1 VAGTAGGDFALIR
14 YRPDGSLDPGFGQG
28 GKVTTDIEGNDVA
41 EGLALQPDGRI
52 LVAGYSRQ
60 IPGSFVA
67 TLVRYRPDGS
77 LDPSFGQ
84 GGKFITNFNDYLNY
98 WTLAHAVAIQPD
110 GKILVAGDTTPLNQG
125 NQYPKF
131 YLGRLNPDGT
141 PDPGFGSDGRVIFD
155 VGENSG
161 QSFNALVLQPDG
173 KILAAGAAPYNG
185 FSHTFA
191 LARFTTDGWFD
202 PGFNGGSLVSDLLSD
217 IPRSPDAI
225 ALDGNGRIVAV
236 TDYLGILGSSFF
248 SVRRYQADGHPDPT
262 FGQSGRVEVTFSD
275 GTDSP
280 QAVAIQPN
288 GKVLAAGSSRSAVPP
303 VLPGEGWER
312 FAIVRLLGDEPV
324 MVDPPGVPILEPAS
338 DTGLDSTD
346 RITAAAAP
354 VLDVPSAGAFNSV
367 QLLRDGQPVG
377 TRAGPGPITDPGP
390 IQDGVHRYQAV
401 QMDQDGNLSPSSA
414 SSAVLFDSMPPELP
428 STPVLAV
435 DFDTGVKGDGL
446 TAVRQPHWVGTAE
459 PGSLVQLLDSF
470 GSEVGSSTASA
481 DGSYS
486 IAPRSPLSDGIFP
499 FHARDMDP
507 AGNVSDDGATFYVT
521 IDATPPPQPSPA
533 TLASSDV
540 AGTLGASS
548 YTRTRQPHLTGLA
561 EPHARVQFLDASGN
575 VIAETD
581 AGSDGRYSARL
592 NGPLPDGP
600 FAVRV
605 QAIDAAGNVSG
616 ASTLA
621 TFSVNPATAIS
632 PVLVVVTHGQ
642 QFDPFGGGRRNERG
656 DWVDQLADGI
666 QRELVAGLQGSGALI
681 KVIEPNWDTF
691 GGSNRPAEFIA
702 DYIKRITDDPSVSP
716 DPWDILLL
724 GHSRGAIF
732 NNDVAKLLGGD
743 VRIDYVEEILLD
755 PTASHPSGD
764 QYPTSVPD
772 PVAHLIDYDD
782 RRSLQE
788 VFGQAAENIGRAVG
802 GQVGKQVGMS
812 LCRSLGP
819 FCAFIG
825 ENVGKMFGA
834 DLGRD
839 LGRHAVTDGEP
850 VPGAK
855 GEYRDVRAELDRYL
869 AIHPHDPRTPSDL
882 AAQSHSAVHDWY
894 LVSPYLHQDIADFL
908 ARKDHGATASG
919 ASHGSPIILSRETVL
934 PPSDAPTLA
943 KFIEVLTAKVKQAL
957 RDLGYDVKVLVQ
969 KITREAEREIR
980 QVVNEAKR
988 TVRNILNETRR
999 AGSVVKR
1006 EAAREI
1012 RQVQHEASRTV
1023 QNIKREVKSVASKV
1037 SRTFKKIR
1045 KHF

>member
-1 VAGTAGGDFALIR
+1 V
-14 YRPDGSLDPGFGQG
+14 P
-28 GKVTTDIEGNDVA
+28 
-41 EGLALQPDGRI
+41 
-52 LVAGYSRQ
+52 YS
-60 IPGSFVA
+60 
-67 TLVRYRPDGS
+67 
-77 LDPSFGQ
+77 
-84 GGKFITNFNDYLNY
+84 
-98 WTLAHAVAIQPD
+98 
-110 GKILVAGDTTPLNQG
+110 
-125 NQYPKF
+125 
-131 YLGRLNPDGT
+131 
-141 PDPGFGSDGRVIFD
+141 
-155 VGENSG
+155 
-161 QSFNALVLQPDG
+161 
-173 KILAAGAAPYNG
+173 
-185 FSHTFA
+185 
-191 LARFTTDGWFD
+191 
-202 PGFNGGSLVSDLLSD
+202 
-217 IPRSPDAI
+217 
-225 ALDGNGRIVAV
+225 
-236 TDYLGILGSSFF
+236 
-248 SVRRYQADGHPDPT
+248 
-262 FGQSGRVEVTFSD
+262 
-275 GTDSP
+275 
-280 QAVAIQPN
+280 
-288 GKVLAAGSSRSAVPP
+288 
-303 VLPGEGWER
+303 
-312 FAIVRLLGDEPV
+312 
-324 MVDPPGVPILEPAS
+324 
-338 DTGLDSTD
+338 
-346 RITAAAAP
+346 
-354 VLDVPSAGAFNSV
+354 
-367 QLLRDGQPVG
+367 
-377 TRAGPGPITDPGP
+377 TR
-390 IQDGVHRYQAV
+390 
-401 QMDQDGNLSPSSA
+401 QMDQEGNLSPASA
-414 SSAVLFDSMPPELP
+414 GTDVLFDTRPPQPP
-428 STPVLAV
+428 STPMLAV
-435 DFDTGVKGDGL
+435 ADDTGATGDGL
-446 TAVRQPHWVGTAE
+446 TVVRRPHWIGMAE
-459 PGSLVQLLDSF
+459 PGSLVQLLDASDTEL
-470 GSEVGSSTASA
+470 GSGVAAS

-486 IAPRSPLSDGIFP
+486 IAPRSELANGVYH
-499 FHARDMDP
+499 FHARNMDL
-507 AGNVSDDGATFYVT
+507 AGNLSDDGATFDIT
-521 IDATPPPQPSPA
+521 IDATAPPQPDPPA
-533 TLASSDV
+533 LAPSDIS
-540 AGTLGASS
+540 GTLGASS
-548 YTRTRQPHLTGLA
+548 YTRNRQPHLTGLA
-561 EPHARVQFLDASGN
+561 EPHARVQFLDTAGN
-575 VIAETD
+575 IIGETD
-581 AGSDGRYSARL
+581 AASDGRYSAQL
-592 NGPLPDGP
+592 NGRLPDGP

-605 QAIDAAGNVSG
+605 QVIDAAGNVSG
-616 ASTLA
+616 ASTPA
-621 TFSVNPATAIS
+621 TFSVNPAAAIS

-702 DYIKRITDDPSVSP
+702 DYIKRITDDRSVSP
-716 DPWDILLL
+716 DPWDILLV

-743 VRIDYVEEILLD
+743 ARIDYVEEILLD
-755 PTASHPSGD
+755 PTASHSSGD
-764 QYPTSVPD
+764 QYPKSVPD

-788 VFGQAAENIGRAVG
+788 VFGKAAENIGRAVG

-819 FCAFIG
+819 FCAYIG

-855 GEYRDVRAELDRYL
+855 GEYRDIRAELDRYL

-919 ASHGSPIILSRETVL
+919 AAHGSPIILSRETVL

-943 KFIEVLTAKVKQAL
+943 QFIEVLTAKVKQAL
-957 RDLGYDVKVLVQ
+957 KDLGNDVKILVQ

-1037 SRTFKKIR
+1037 SRSFKKLR